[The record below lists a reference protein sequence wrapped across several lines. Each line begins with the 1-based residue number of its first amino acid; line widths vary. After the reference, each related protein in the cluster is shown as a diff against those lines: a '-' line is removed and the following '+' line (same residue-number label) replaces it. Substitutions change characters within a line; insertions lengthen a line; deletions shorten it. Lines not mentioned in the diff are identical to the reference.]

1 MTRRTI
7 LVVEDE
13 YYLADDCATC
23 VREAG
28 FDVAGPYDA
37 IEDVPEIS
45 GICGAVLD
53 INLRGTWVYPLL
65 DRLLAMN
72 IPVTLYTGYAA
83 LPDKY
88 AAVPRVTKPTH
99 CSEAVRML
107 CLQITA

>member
-1 MTRRTI
+1 MTPRTI

-23 VREAG
+23 VRDAG
-28 FDVAGPYDA
+28 FAVAGPYGSMDD
-37 IEDVPEIS
+37 IPEI
-45 GICGAVLD
+45 GDICGAVLD

-72 IPVTLYTGYAA
+72 IPVILYTGYAE

-88 AAVPRVTKPTH
+88 AAVPRVTKPAL
-99 CSEAVRML
+99 CSEAVTSLRL
-107 CLQITA
+107 LFTA

>member
-1 MTRRTI
+1 
-7 LVVEDE
+7 
-13 YYLADDCATC
+13 
-23 VREAG
+23 
-28 FDVAGPYDA
+28 
-37 IEDVPEIS
+37 
-45 GICGAVLD
+45 VLD